1 MTHDPG
7 ALAALR
13 TQIARLEGV
22 GRDHDALR
30 PVIPF
35 GLAAIDDAVPGGGL
49 ALGALHELAGT
60 GLDTEYGTAP
70 ALLAADFPGRL
81 DGSVCWIVER
91 SPPFSPALAAVGL
104 RPRRLIFV
112 QAGHDVLQTLE
123 DCLRCWALRAVVAE
137 LSGPLGL
144 TASRRLQL
152 AAETSGVTALM
163 IRRSRKFN
171 DPTLDA
177 PSAAV
182 TRWRVAAMPSP
193 PVLPEEPEVPGIGR
207 ARWHL
212 ELRRARGGQP
222 RSWLVDA
229 PDDQGRLALAV
240 PQRSLFLDRVS
251 NPSRIAA

>member
-22 GRDHDALR
+22 SRDHGVRR

-35 GLAAIDDAVPGGGL
+35 GPAAIDDAVPGGGL

-60 GLDTEYGTAP
+60 GLDTEYATAP
-70 ALLAADFPGRL
+70 ALLATGFAGRL
-81 DGSVCWIVER
+81 DGPVCWIVER
-91 SPPFSPALAAVGL
+91 SPPCSPALAAVGL
-104 RPRRLIFV
+104 RPSRLIFV
-112 QAGHDVLQTLE
+112 EAGRDVLQTLE
-123 DCLRCWALRAVVAE
+123 DCLRCTALRAVVAE

-163 IRRSRKFN
+163 IRRNRKFN
-171 DPTLDA
+171 DPALDA

-182 TRWRVAAMPSP
+182 TRWRMAMPSP

-222 RSWLVDA
+222 RSWQVDA
-229 PDDQGRLALAV
+229 PDGQGRLAIAV